1 MISIPADLMQQI
13 NDAAEAAYPEECC
26 GLLAGRT
33 AANGDI
39 TVTRLGIS
47 NNVASGDRSR
57 RFEVDPKVRFD
68 LMRALDDG
76 DIDEA
81 EEIIGHYH
89 SHPNHPAR
97 PSEHDLEMAFEPDLI
112 WLVVGVADGHAN
124 EVRAWKLA
132 PGGAAFEP
140 VALTVAALR
149 KAQDT

>member
-112 WLVVGVADGHAN
+112 WLIIGVENG
-124 EVRAWKLA
+124 RATDATAWGLND
-132 PGGAAFEP
+132 AASGFDA
-140 VALTVAALR
+140 VAISSN
-149 KAQDT
+149 